1 MVLGFGDYVEPTP
14 KGPSNYPFDLLQSFR
29 QSMDPL
35 ADRVY
40 EALRAEQPDK
50 HFGPGVDLVKC
61 IEERAK
67 QEADEGVKDGIFSEF
82 WTAINTLPPWYDHA
96 KIENGKKLLISAG
109 IPAAFSLTTCSL
121 VSSYGAAQ
129 GSQVLTQTGRF
140 AHPLHSPFFSSFTA
154 PSHKKQKQNKT
165 KG

>member
-1 MVLGFGDYVEPTP
+1 MVLGFGDYVEPTL
-14 KGPSNYPFDLLQSFR
+14 KELSDYPTELLQSFR

-35 ADRVY
+35 ADKVY

-50 HFGPGVDLVKC
+50 HFGPEIDLVKC

-67 QEADEGVKDGIFSEF
+67 QEADEGVKDGIFTEF
-82 WTAINTLPPWYDHA
+82 WTTINTLPPWYDHA

-109 IPAAFSLTTCSL
+109 IPAAFSLTACSL

-129 GSQVLTQTGRF
+129 GSQVLTQTGRSVN
-140 AHPLHSPFFSSFTA
+140 PLCP
-154 PSHKKQKQNKT
+154 
-165 KG
+165 